1 MAEVGYEVCVLAR
14 TDQSPGFFGVFF
26 TGSSEAESMGG
37 GGAGE
42 VNTSTEPRNK
52 AETTCPPS
60 GDR

>member
-1 MAEVGYEVCVLAR
+1 MKCVFWPEQIRA
-14 TDQSPGFFGVFF
+14 QVFVFFF
-26 TGSSEAESMGG
+26 TGSSEAESR